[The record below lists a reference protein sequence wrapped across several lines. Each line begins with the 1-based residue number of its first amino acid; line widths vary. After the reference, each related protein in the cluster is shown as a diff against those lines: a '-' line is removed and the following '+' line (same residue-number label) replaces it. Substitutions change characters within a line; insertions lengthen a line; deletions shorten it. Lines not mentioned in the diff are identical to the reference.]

1 MVAAGETAL
10 SGQRFQPVN
19 RGSNKRR
26 RSASEVE
33 LADALNFALDKLKG
47 IGPACARAII
57 TFARDIGHGALST
70 SKLLV
75 MVAGCSALLAA
86 GVLGTSEQA
95 RSLVEARLSPLESQA
110 TAVREDSVDPGT
122 SAESARPSDD
132 PQQKRISQ
140 YLARRYRVADGAVR
154 LLVATAY
161 QIGKEKNL
169 DPLLI
174 LSVVAIESSLNPFAE
189 SAMGAQGL
197 MQVMT
202 RVHAARFEP
211 HGGETAALDPI
222 TNMKVGSS
230 ILHELISRGGSVERG
245 LQLYVGAGNLPD
257 DGGYG
262 VRVLSERGRLQM
274 AAAGKVDAALSAA
287 IRAAAPPPVSEVK
300 PAALPV
306 DADSGVPLES
316 TGLPSP
322 SDTANA
328 MGETQHL
335 PATPENSV

>member
-1 MVAAGETAL
+1 MANASNYAL
-10 SGQRFQPVN
+10 HKIKV
-19 RGSNKRR
+19 
-26 RSASEVE
+26 
-33 LADALNFALDKLKG
+33 
-47 IGPACARAII
+47 IGPAVAGAVI

-75 MVAGCSALLAA
+75 MVVGCAALLAT
-86 GVLGTSEQA
+86 GVLVSSEEA
-95 RSLVEARLSPLESQA
+95 RSLVEARLSPFDTQA
-110 TAVREDSVDPGT
+110 AAMPEDSADASTPGERGR
-122 SAESARPSDD
+122 AADD
-132 PQQKRISQ
+132 PQQKRIAQ

-161 QIGKEKNL
+161 QIGREKNL

-202 RVHAARFEP
+202 RVHAQRFEP

-245 LQLYVGAGNLPD
+245 LQLYVGAGNMPD

-262 VRVLSERGRLQM
+262 VRVLNERGRLQM

-287 IRAAAPPPVSEVK
+287 IRAAAPAPVPESK
-300 PAALPV
+300 PVALPV
-306 DADSGVPLES
+306 NADLSVPLES
-316 TGLPSP
+316 TALPLPDAS
-322 SDTANA
+322 S
-328 MGETQHL
+328 ETHHL
-335 PATPENSV
+335 PAAPENSV

>member
-1 MVAAGETAL
+1 MANTSNYAL
-10 SGQRFQPVN
+10 HKIKV
-19 RGSNKRR
+19 
-26 RSASEVE
+26 
-33 LADALNFALDKLKG
+33 
-47 IGPACARAII
+47 IGPAVGGAFV

-75 MVAGCSALLAA
+75 MVAGCTALLAT
-86 GVLGTSEQA
+86 GVLVSSEEA
-95 RSLVEARLSPLESQA
+95 RSLVEARLSPPAAMA
-110 TAVREDSVDPGT
+110 TAMPEDSTDASSPD
-122 SAESARPSDD
+122 ERARAADD
-132 PQQKRISQ
+132 PQQRRIAQ

-161 QIGKEKNL
+161 QIGREKNL
-169 DPLLI
+169 DPMLI

-202 RVHAARFEP
+202 RVHAQRFEP

-245 LQLYVGAGNLPD
+245 LQLYVGAGNMPD

-262 VRVLSERGRLQM
+262 VRVLGERARLQM
-274 AAAGKVDAALSAA
+274 AAAGRVNAALSAA
-287 IRAAAPPPVSEVK
+287 IRAAAPAPVVESK
-300 PAALPV
+300 AAVLPV
-306 DADSGVPLES
+306 NADMNVPFES
-316 TGLPSP
+316 TGLPFPDST
-322 SDTANA
+322 S
-328 MGETQHL
+328 ETNHL
-335 PATPENSV
+335 PAAPKNSV